1 MTIAVEGV
9 KRSWRAI
16 SHIFRA
22 TPVDSCPA
30 HAHNR
35 GGRTA
40 TAEAMAHEAGRPT
53 LAAHVAQF
61 AIAPI
66 VKKKLLG
73 GYELPF
79 GPFVARAGPWL
90 FEWGAV
96 LGRARR
102 DRLDMLAKVL
112 ADEGAELAARID
124 PAVRALVESGQWEK
138 DHWTYEGLCKL
149 ASDGVRFYGR
159 EPDSFLDF
167 WITAFAP
174 PEADF
179 RDPDKGKK
187 LLKQKIRLAHALA
200 LADQWLLAGISFG
213 ATYPEL
219 TERLWKRAYET
230 PEDAE
235 SQEIRALGR
244 QAGLDVL
251 EEQEL
256 RPLDEMEV
264 TVLMELTNYLEHRF
278 PELIEP
284 LDLSEMVDL
293 LAEER
298 RRE

>member
-1 MTIAVEGV
+1 MDWSASKAGLVSLPLTAVQPRHIIAAGAGRGHIVKGV
-9 KRSWRAI
+9 
-16 SHIFRA
+16 
-22 TPVDSCPA
+22 P
-30 HAHNR
+30 
-35 GGRTA
+35 
-40 TAEAMAHEAGRPT
+40 AMASGATRPT

-66 VKKKLLG
+66 VQKKLFG
-73 GYELPF
+73 GYVVPV
-79 GPFVARAGPWL
+79 GPFLMRVGNWL

-96 LGRARR
+96 LGRARH
-102 DRLDMLAKVL
+102 DRLDVLAKVV
-112 ADEGAELAARID
+112 AEEGAAWVATAMPDARD
-124 PAVRALVESGQWEK
+124 LVESGQWGK
-138 DHWTYEGLCKL
+138 DHWTFEYLLKL
-149 ASDGVRFYGR
+149 ASDGMRFYGK
-159 EPDSFLDF
+159 EPDSLLDF
-167 WITAFAP
+167 WLRAFNP

-179 RDPDKGKK
+179 RDLDKARQ
-187 LLKQKIRLAHALA
+187 LLKRKMRLKEALA
-200 LADQWLLAGISFG
+200 RADLLLLAGISFG

-264 TVLMELTNYLEHRF
+264 TVLMELTNYLEHCF